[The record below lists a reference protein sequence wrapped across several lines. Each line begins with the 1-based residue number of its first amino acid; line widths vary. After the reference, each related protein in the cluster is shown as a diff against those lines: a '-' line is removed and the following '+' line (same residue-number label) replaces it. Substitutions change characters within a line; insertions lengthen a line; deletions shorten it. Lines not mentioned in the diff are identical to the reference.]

1 VTSDDRILA
10 FHTSANNNVRQTA
23 ERQGVDIKLY
33 EVIYEMLDDIRR
45 LMEGELAPEIREE
58 VTGHAEIRRVFK
70 SSKLG
75 NIAGCFILD
84 GAIARSHRV
93 RLMRDSQVV
102 HTGAIGSLRRESDDA
117 KEVREG
123 FECGIVLKDYN
134 DIREGDVIEAYR
146 MFEVKRT
153 L

>member
-1 VTSDDRILA
+1 
-10 FHTSANNNVRQTA
+10 
-23 ERQGVDIKLY
+23 
-33 EVIYEMLDDIRR
+33 
-45 LMEGELAPEIREE
+45 
-58 VTGHAEIRRVFK
+58 
-70 SSKLG
+70 
-75 NIAGCFILD
+75 
-84 GAIARSHRV
+84 
-93 RLMRDSQVV
+93 MRDSQVV